1 MVKWDGIE
9 DTGPLPTRV
18 WLSRIK
24 QEDENTV
31 NDEEWKPLRKVR
43 NIIGRNLI
51 KISIGIPTRYR
62 LIFSSIVY
70 LIAHASQTISCR

>member
-31 NDEEWKPLRKVR
+31 NREEWKPLRKVR

-51 KISIGIPTRYR
+51 KISSGIPTRYR

-70 LIAHASQTISCR
+70 LIAHASQTESYR

>member
-31 NDEEWKPLRKVR
+31 NHEEWKPLRKVR
-43 NIIGRNLI
+43 NIIGRTLI
-51 KISIGIPTRYR
+51 KISIGIPTTNR

-70 LIAHASQTISCR
+70 LIAHASQTESYR